1 MTVSEVKGE
10 RKIVNEKSWVDAIDM
25 LWHVRCF
32 MDENCSIEEDYIS
45 DKQKHL
51 IEDLLDE
58 LSFFAYVNE

>member
-1 MTVSEVKGE
+1 
-10 RKIVNEKSWVDAIDM
+10 
-25 LWHVRCF
+25 